1 MICYFSF
8 FSIDLYLRFLNP
20 PGSSE
25 YCRQGSVVN
34 NNNNNNKFPKW
45 AVILPGS
52 LRKLSIRHVQN
63 IP

>member
-34 NNNNNNKFPKW
+34 NNNNNNKFPK
-45 AVILPGS
+45 
-52 LRKLSIRHVQN
+52 
-63 IP
+63 